1 MKNNTRDIFVPCV
14 IIWNANSEQVQSD
27 IKKKSTHTTD
37 FWIFGVDFLHGK
49 FSIEIKAGK

>member
-27 IKKKSTHTTD
+27 IKKSTHTTVG
-37 FWIFGVDFLHGK
+37 WIFGVDFLHWK
-49 FSIEIKAGK
+49 FSIEITAGK